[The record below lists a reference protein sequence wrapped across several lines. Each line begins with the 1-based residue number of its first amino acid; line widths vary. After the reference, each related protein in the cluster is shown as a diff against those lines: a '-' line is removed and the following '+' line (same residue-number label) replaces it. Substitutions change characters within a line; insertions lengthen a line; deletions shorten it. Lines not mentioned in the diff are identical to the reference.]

1 MLPVFLL
8 MLSQLLM
15 LSPAD
20 TAPLPIMAEWVHD
33 WEIQRDFTLAVAE
46 KMPAKDYGFKA
57 TPEEMEFGRMM
68 VHLANALAFRFQQ
81 ISGEKARIIT
91 DPPYDK
97 PIVLKFVRE
106 SFDYVIGVFPKIPEE
121 RLAANYEVNWEG
133 RKEANG
139 RQIALAMLVHT
150 AHHRAQ
156 LEVYLRLKG
165 IEPPVYTF

>member
-1 MLPVFLL
+1 MLPLLFLAL
-8 MLSQLLM
+8 F
-15 LSPAD
+15 PAD
-20 TAPLPIMAEWVHD
+20 ISPLPSMSEWVHD

-46 KMPAKDYGFKA
+46 KMPAKDYSFKA

-68 VHLANALAFRFQQ
+68 VHIANAIAFRFEQ
-81 ISGEKARIIT
+81 ISGEKAKIKS

-97 PIVLKFVRE
+97 DTVMKFVRE
-106 SFDYVIGVFPKIPEE
+106 SFDYTIRVIPKISEE
-121 RLAANYEVNWEG
+121 RLAASYQVNWEG

-139 RQIALAMLVHT
+139 RQIALAMFAHT

>member
-1 MLPVFLL
+1 ML
-8 MLSQLLM
+8 
-15 LSPAD
+15 AD
-20 TAPLPIMAEWVHD
+20 TSPLPTMKEWIHD

-46 KMPAKDYGFKA
+46 KMPAKDYQFKA

-68 VHLANALAFRFQQ
+68 VHIANAIAFRFAQ
-81 ISGEKARIIT
+81 INGDKPILKT

-97 PIVLKFVRE
+97 PEVIKFVRE
-106 SFDYVIGVFPKIPEE
+106 SFAYVIRVIPKIPED
-121 RLAANYEVNWEG
+121 RLAASYEVNWEG

-139 RQIALAMLVHT
+139 RQIALAMFAHT

-156 LEVYLRLKG
+156 LEVYLRLKD

>member
-1 MLPVFLL
+1 MLPLILF
-8 MLSQLLM
+8 MLA
-15 LSPAD
+15 PD
-20 TAPLPIMAEWVHD
+20 TAPLPSMSEWIHD

-46 KMPAKDYGFKA
+46 KMPAKDYTFKA

-68 VHLANALAFRFQQ
+68 VHLANAIAFRFEQ
-81 ISGEKARIIT
+81 ISGQKAQVKT

-97 PIVLKFVRE
+97 AAVVKFVRE
-106 SFDYVIGVFPKIPEE
+106 SFDYVIRVLPKIPED

-139 RQIALAMLVHT
+139 RQIALAMFAHA

>member
-1 MLPVFLL
+1 MLPLLLL
-8 MLSQLLM
+8 MLDTTPLL
-15 LSPAD
+15 S
-20 TAPLPIMAEWVHD
+20 TREWVHD

-46 KMPAKDYGFKA
+46 KMPAADYNFKA

-68 VHLANALAFRFQQ
+68 VHLANAIAFRFQQ

-97 PIVLKFVRE
+97 PTVMKFVRE
-106 SFDYVIGVFPKIPEE
+106 SFGYAIRVLPKIPED
-121 RLAANYEVNWEG
+121 RLAASYEVNWEG
-133 RKEANG
+133 RKEATG
-139 RQIALAMLVHT
+139 RQIALAMFVHT

-165 IEPPVYTF
+165 IEPPIYTF

>member
-1 MLPVFLL
+1 MLPLFLL
-8 MLSQLLM
+8 LLA
-15 LSPAD
+15 PDA
-20 TAPLPIMAEWVHD
+20 TPLPTLSEWVHD

-46 KMPAKDYGFKA
+46 KMPAQDYAFKA

-68 VHLANALAFRFQQ
+68 IHLANAIAYNFQK
-81 ISGEKARIIT
+81 ISDEKARIIT

-97 PIVLKFVRE
+97 PTVVKFVRE
-106 SFDYVIGVFPKIPEE
+106 SFDYVIRVLPKIPED

-139 RQIALAMLVHT
+139 RQIALAMFAHT

-165 IEPPVYTF
+165 IEPPLYTF

>member
-1 MLPVFLL
+1 MLPLL
-8 MLSQLLM
+8 LL
-15 LSPAD
+15 LLAD
-20 TAPLPIMAEWVHD
+20 TTPLPTTAEWTHD

-46 KMPAKDYGFKA
+46 KMPAANYRFKA

-68 VHLANALAFRFQQ
+68 VHLANAIAFRFAQ
-81 ISGEKARIIT
+81 IRDEKPKLKT

-97 PIVLKFVRE
+97 PEVIKFVRE
-106 SFDYVIGVFPKIPEE
+106 SFDYVIRVIPKLTPEQ
-121 RLAANYEVNWEG
+121 LAATYEVNWEG

-139 RQIALAMLVHT
+139 RQIALAMFAHT

>member
-1 MLPVFLL
+1 MLA
-8 MLSQLLM
+8 
-15 LSPAD
+15 PAD
-20 TAPLPIMAEWVHD
+20 TTPLPAMSEWVHD

-46 KMPAKDYGFKA
+46 KMPAKDYGFQA

-68 VHLANALAFRFQQ
+68 AHIANAIAFRFEQ
-81 ISGEKARIIT
+81 ISGEKARLLT
-91 DPPYDK
+91 GGPYDK
-97 PIVLKFVRE
+97 PAIMKFVRE
-106 SFDYVIGVFPKIPEE
+106 SFDYVIRVIPKIPED

-139 RQIALAMLVHT
+139 RQIALAMFAHT

-165 IEPPVYTF
+165 LEPPLYTF

>member
-1 MLPVFLL
+1 MLPLFLL
-8 MLSQLLM
+8 MLA
-15 LSPAD
+15 PAD
-20 TAPLPIMAEWVHD
+20 TTPLPSLSEWVHD

-46 KMPAKDYGFKA
+46 KMPAKDYSFKA
-57 TPEEMEFGRMM
+57 TSEEMEFGRMM
-68 VHLANALAFRFQQ
+68 VHLANAIAFRFEQ
-81 ISGEKARIIT
+81 ISGEKARIVT

-97 PIVLKFVRE
+97 TTVVKFVSE
-106 SFDYVIGVFPKIPEE
+106 SFDYVIRVLPKIPED
-121 RLAANYEVNWEG
+121 RLASNYEVNWEG

-139 RQIALAMLVHT
+139 RQIALGMFVHT